1 MKNRAP
7 AKRVEKISA
16 WRGRDGGGM
25 EGGEKKGGKEGGRG
39 WTRRIQP
46 KRKERRKRNPSE
58 VGRGGGDK
66 KSNLFVI

>member
-1 MKNRAP
+1 MKNRAA

-25 EGGEKKGGKEGGRG
+25 VGGKEGGRG

-46 KRKERRKRNPSE
+46 KKKRTEKEKPE
-58 VGRGGGDK
+58 RGGQGGNK

>member
-16 WRGRDGGGM
+16 WRGRDGGRGGGRGE
-25 EGGEKKGGKEGGRG
+25 EGREGGREG
-39 WTRRIQP
+39 VDEAHPTEK
-46 KRKERRKRNPSE
+46 KRTEKEKPERG
-58 VGRGGGDK
+58 GRGGDK